1 MASKTAVGG
10 RRPSCGPTIYH
21 EEDVHMRKPP
31 RVHSE
36 EFSHETC
43 CRSGSLNSHPVVTHQ
58 TKFEIPGELADDTNL
73 PDLPSKPVFH
83 EIVTERR
90 NENDDDDDDRFGER
104 YFKREKSVTFDGGR
118 NSNIHN
124 YRDRD
129 SHRYTRRTQRYY
141 SPRRR
146 YSPPR
151 HRSPIQ
157 DGPLTGWSR
166 IRHTLREPLSEFFG
180 VFILVLFGDGSI
192 AQVVLSNN
200 TRGEW
205 QSICWGWGLGVMLGV
220 YTSGISGANINP
232 AVTFTNCIFRKQ
244 AWSKFPIYLAAQI
257 AGAFCAA
264 GVVYGNYK
272 NAIDVFE
279 GGKGV
284 RTVPGY
290 STTATAGIFATY
302 PQDFVSRTTEFFNEF
317 IAAAILMF
325 CIYMLQDKKNMGA
338 GKLLPLALF
347 FVVFG
352 IGACFGWQTGF
363 AINMARDFG
372 PRLFTSCVGYGT
384 DVWTAGDYYFWIP
397 MVAPFA
403 GCVFGG
409 FLYDAFLF
417 TGESPLN
424 EPMFGLKRLIRSNRR
439 DDYFVY

>member
-1 MASKTAVGG
+1 MATKTTIKG
-10 RRPSCGPTIYH
+10 RRPSFGPTIYH
-21 EEDVHMRKPP
+21 EEDVHTRKPP

-36 EFSHETC
+36 EFAHDM
-43 CRSGSLNSHPVVTHQ
+43 CRRSASLNSHPVVPKPIRNKNPVET
-58 TKFEIPGELADDTNL
+58 ADDSNL
-73 PDLPSKPVFH
+73 PDLPSKPVFY
-83 EIVTERR
+83 ETVTERR
-90 NENDDDDDDRFGER
+90 NDYDDNDDDEDDRFGER
-104 YFKREKSVTFDGGR
+104 YFQREKSNAFDGGR
-118 NSNIHN
+118 NFNNDERN
-124 YRDRD
+124 Y
-129 SHRYTRRTQRYY
+129 HRYTRRTQRFY
-141 SPRRR
+141 SPKRN

-151 HRSPIQ
+151 HRSPIR
-157 DGPLTGWSR
+157 DDALTGWSR
-166 IRHTLREPLSEFFG
+166 IRHALREPLAEFFG

-244 AWSKFPIYLAAQI
+244 SWSKFPIYAAAQI

-284 RTVPGY
+284 RTVPGF
-290 STTATAGIFATY
+290 SSTATAGIFATY

-338 GKLLPLALF
+338 GKLLPLAL
-347 FVVFG
+347 
-352 IGACFGWQTGF
+352 
-363 AINMARDFG
+363 
-372 PRLFTSCVGYGT
+372 
-384 DVWTAGDYYFWIP
+384 
-397 MVAPFA
+397 
-403 GCVFGG
+403 
-409 FLYDAFLF
+409 
-417 TGESPLN
+417 
-424 EPMFGLKRLIRSNRR
+424 
-439 DDYFVY
+439 

>member
-1 MASKTAVGG
+1 MATKTLKGL
-10 RRPSCGPTIYH
+10 RPSFGPTIYH
-21 EEDVHMRKPP
+21 EEDVHMREPS
-31 RVHSE
+31 RLNSDDHGCDR
-36 EFSHETC
+36 FRRTA
-43 CRSGSLNSHPVVTHQ
+43 SLNAHP
-58 TKFEIPGELADDTNL
+58 IPCANKDKYPLDQSDSASL
-73 PDLPSKPVFH
+73 PDLPNKPVFY
-83 EIVTERR
+83 ETLSERR
-90 NENDDDDDDRFGER
+90 NTSDDDDYDRLGER
-104 YFKREKSVTFDGGR
+104 YFQREKTNVFEGGK
-118 NSNIHN
+118 NYTEYGHN
-124 YRDRD
+124 DPNY
-129 SHRYTRRTQRYY
+129 HRYTRRTQRF
-141 SPRRR
+141 

-151 HRSPIQ
+151 HRSPAR
-157 DGPLTGWSR
+157 DVPLNGWSR
-166 IRHTLREPLSEFFG
+166 IRHVLREPLSEFFG
-180 VFILVLFGDGSI
+180 VFILVLFGDGSV
-192 AQVVLSNN
+192 AQVNLSNN

-244 AWSKFPIYLAAQI
+244 SWYKFPIYAVAQI

-272 NAIDVFE
+272 SAIDIFE
-279 GGKGV
+279 GGQGV
-284 RTVPGY
+284 RTVPGL
-290 STTATAGIFATY
+290 SDTATAGIFATY
-302 PQDFVSRTTEFFNEF
+302 PQDFVSRTTEVFNEF

-372 PRLFTSCVGYGT
+372 PRLFTSCVGYGS

-397 MVAPFA
+397 MVVPFL
-403 GCVFGG
+403 GCLFGG
-409 FLYDAFLF
+409 FLYDAFLY

-424 EPMFGLKRLIRSNRR
+424 EPWFGLKRLTRLNRKEE
-439 DDYFVY
+439 YYV